1 MPLIFAVLVALSA
14 VGILFSYAVQLLER
28 LCMPWLRRR

>member
-14 VGILFSYAVQLLER
+14 IGILGSYAVQVLER
-28 LCMPWLRRR
+28 CMPWLRKR

>member
-1 MPLIFAVLVALSA
+1 VLVALSV

-28 LCMPWLRRR
+28 LCMPWLRKR